1 MGEHPTIILGAGLAG
16 LSAAYHTK
24 GPYRIFE
31 RENRVGG
38 LCRTESHDGFTFDY
52 AIHILYSSDPYA
64 TDLIRNKLL
73 RDNFNEQDRSSWVSL
88 QGVFTF
94 YPFQANTF
102 GLPIEVV
109 KECVLG
115 LIQATYERDPAKT
128 KNFREWTDAT
138 FGDGIAKH
146 FMVPFNEKCWAIDL
160 RKMSIGWIRDR
171 VLQPTIEEVLHGA
184 LTDQRKG
191 FGPNAKFWYPRV
203 GGIESLP
210 RGFLPYLDPN
220 RLHLGRSV
228 VEILPRERQVRISD
242 GEVVPYDRL
251 VSTLPLPRLLALIKG
266 APAQVRRIAG
276 RLEHNTI
283 WGVNLGINRPKISE
297 KHWIYYPERE
307 FLFHRISFPMNFSAS
322 MAPPGMSSITAEVG
336 MSRHKPVRVET
347 LVEDVIRDLKK
358 TPFLQSEK
366 DIVSTS
372 VLELTPAYI
381 IYHLKHRQDVDEL
394 KQVLLEQDIYSCG
407 RFGDWE
413 YLNMDHSILAG
424 KRGAE
429 HFDRRPAAA
438 GKGKKRAP
446 LQVSAGKAGKRSA
459 PVAPKEGGARRAAD
473 RSRGKAGLGRPG
485 GKESRSGKKR
495 VQP

>member
-1 MGEHPTIILGAGLAG
+1 MGTQPTIILGAGLAG
-16 LSAAYHTK
+16 LSAAYHVK
-24 GPYRIFE
+24 GPYRVFE

-38 LCRTESHDGFTFDY
+38 LCRSESHDGFMFDF

-64 TDLIRNKLL
+64 TELIRNKLL
-73 RDNFNEQDRSSWVSL
+73 KDNFQEQDRSSWVSL
-88 QGVFTF
+88 RGVHTF
-94 YPFQANTF
+94 YPFQANTY
-102 GLPIEVV
+102 GLPLEIV

-115 LIQATYERDPAKT
+115 LIRATYERDPAKAG
-128 KNFREWTDAT
+128 NFREWIHAT
-138 FGDGIAKH
+138 FGDGIAEH
-146 FMVPFNEKCWAIDL
+146 FMIPFNEKCWAIDL
-160 RKMSIGWIRDR
+160 RKMSIGWIKDR

-210 RGFLPYLDPN
+210 RGFLPYLDSQ
-220 RLHLGRSV
+220 RIHLGKSV
-228 VEILPRERQVRISD
+228 VEISPRERQVRISD

-251 VSTLPLPRLLALIKG
+251 ISTLPLPRLLSLVKG
-266 APAQVRRIAG
+266 VPAACRRTAA

-307 FLFHRISFPMNFSAS
+307 FLFHRISFPMNFSPS
-322 MAPPGMSSITAEVG
+322 MAPRGMSSITAEVG
-336 MSRHKPVRVET
+336 MSRHKPVRKET
-347 LVEDVIRDLKK
+347 LVQDVIRDLKK
-358 TPFLQSEK
+358 TPFLKSEG

-381 IYHLKHRQDVDEL
+381 IYHLRHRSDVDDL
-394 KQVLLEQDIYSCG
+394 KRYLLQQNIFSCG

-424 KRGAE
+424 KRAAE
-429 HFDRRPAAA
+429 FFDRQS
-438 GKGKKRAP
+438 AP
-446 LQVSAGKAGKRSA
+446 AGKRTT
-459 PVAPKEGGARRAAD
+459 RR
-473 RSRGKAGLGRPG
+473 R
-485 GKESRSGKKR
+485 
-495 VQP
+495 